1 MNKILISSV
10 CILLF
15 SIIFVNFSYA
25 DETSSEPQI
34 AIPELVIDFDND
46 KNWYGLK
53 SGETPYWKI
62 ENGVGKFNIQPG
74 TLEPGK
80 RQLDSASIDLEDLL
94 GERIGED
101 WVLRYKLTI
110 DEFKMGGDSSWSQLL
125 IGLFSKP
132 TSGTA

>member
-1 MNKILISSV
+1 MNKILIPSV

-15 SIIFVNFSYA
+15 SISFVNFGNA
-25 DETSSEPQI
+25 DETSSEVEI
-34 AIPELVIDFDND
+34 AIPDLVIDFNND

-80 RQLDSASIDLEDLL
+80 RQLESASIDLENLL

-110 DEFKMGGDSSWSQLL
+110 DEFKWGVILH
-125 IGLFSKP
+125 GLNY
-132 TSGTA
+132 

>member
-1 MNKILISSV
+1 MNKILIPSV

-15 SIIFVNFSYA
+15 SLLFVNFGYA
-25 DETSSEPQI
+25 DETTSELKV
-34 AIPELVIDFDND
+34 AIPDLVINFNND

-80 RQLDSASIDLEDLL
+80 RQLESASIDLENLL
-94 GERIGED
+94 GEQIGED
-101 WVLRYKLTI
+101 WVLRYKLTF
-110 DEFKMGGDSSWSQLL
+110 DEFKVGDFIEVYNVEEVAQSL
-125 IGLFSKP
+125 
-132 TSGTA
+132 

>member
-1 MNKILISSV
+1 MNKILISPI

-15 SIIFVNFSYA
+15 SFFFVNSANA
-25 DETSSEPQI
+25 DEASSEP
-34 AIPELVIDFDND
+34 AIPDLVIDFSDD

-80 RQLDSASIDLEDLL
+80 RQLESASIDLENLL

-110 DEFKMGGDSSWSQLL
+110 DEFKMGGDSSWSQL
-125 IGLFSKP
+125 F
-132 TSGTA
+132 AQN

>member
-15 SIIFVNFSYA
+15 SLLFVNSGYA
-25 DETSSEPQI
+25 DETSSEPEV
-34 AIPELVIDFDND
+34 AIPDVVINFDND

-74 TLEPGK
+74 TLEPGT
-80 RQLDSASIDLEDLL
+80 RQLDSASIVLEDLL
-94 GERIGED
+94 
-101 WVLRYKLTI
+101 
-110 DEFKMGGDSSWSQLL
+110 
-125 IGLFSKP
+125 
-132 TSGTA
+132 

>member
-1 MNKILISSV
+1 MNKILIFPV
-10 CILLF
+10 CLLLF
-15 SIIFVNFSYA
+15 PILFVNFANA
-25 DETSSEPQI
+25 DESLYEPT
-34 AIPELVIDFDND
+34 IPDLVLDFSDD

-80 RQLDSASIDLEDLL
+80 RQLESASIDLENLL

-101 WVLRYKLTI
+101 WVLL
-110 DEFKMGGDSSWSQLL
+110 D
-125 IGLFSKP
+125 SKP
-132 TSGTA
+132 YQFSSSSKLITMSGIAMSDSDE